1 MIKFEKI
8 KFKNIL
14 HFGNNITEFNIPNG
28 ITRIFGANGAGKSS
42 IIDILNFALF
52 GKPYRKIKLDQLINN
67 INNKDLLVELY
78 FTIKSDNYKIIRGI
92 KPNIFE
98 IYKNDSLISLSSHNK
113 DYQNYLETKIL
124 YFDEELFNQTV
135 IKSLTKNISFINLS
149 KNDKKE
155 IIEKIFDMN
164 VFSIMKDKVTE
175 KLYTFKMDIS
185 NIQSEIS
192 NFKILIEQEE
202 KHISE
207 IQKLKKNNLEIKMGI
222 LEEKIVKVQ
231 EKLKDIQDNKPKF
244 NKIEHSLST
253 KSGEFDILN
262 KEINDLEFQI
272 KMFQE
277 KENTINKICID
288 CDKKDKIL
296 KDFNKKETQELLQSK
311 KEIAHKLKSDIEILK
326 KNYNILLNFI
336 NDEPELIKLQEKFL
350 DEKLH
355 FFDNITDEIQED
367 RTKLEEY
374 KNNLI
379 KSNETYNS
387 LNEKYEVYNIIKDLL
402 NKDIIKNSILNE
414 YLPIIN
420 KILKDY
426 LDKFQLPIDLKFE
439 NNFELVSSDKFYY
452 NLSYYNLSEGEKK
465 KVDLSIMFT
474 FLDFLNIKNKYSECN
489 LLFLDEVTS
498 GLDSDGRFVLFEI
511 LRMKSEKV
519 KIIVIDHTDNSD
531 FYDNMF
537 KIEKSSK
544 FSEIIVQ

>member
-42 IIDILNFALF
+42 IIDIINFALF

-175 KLYTFKMDIS
+175 KLYSFKMDIS

-231 EKLKDIQDNKPKF
+231 EKLKEIQDNKPKF
-244 NKIEHSLST
+244 NKIENSLST
-253 KSGEFDILN
+253 KSGEFDILS